1 MTERKLAT
9 IREVSGVTPIEGADF
24 IVSYQIDGWN
34 VIDKKDVYSVGDKVI
49 YLEVDSFVPH
59 DLAPFL
65 AQGKEPDEFNGVKG
79 KRLRTK
85 KMKGVI
91 SQGLLLPLTVMG
103 NEYYIDRSSKNLPN
117 CWVKKVNDVFCGA
130 NDKVDSNVTQYLGI
144 QKWEAPENKFVVG
157 NQKGNFPYFIP
168 KTDQDRVQNISKSLF
183 SRTAIEPVRFQITEK
198 LHGSSMTIYVKDGEF
213 GVCSRNFEIKQED
226 DSSFM
231 RCVNAHKLKE
241 KLFSYYEKYGENIAV
256 QGELC
261 GTGINGNQYNINGYK
276 FFVFDVYSIKNK
288 EYFLTLNTEM
298 WCEEFSFD
306 HVPILGYEILQQ
318 GFDMQQIQ
326 DWVKDQIN
334 AADGE
339 STLNKSKREGFV
351 YKDMNSDF
359 SFKVISNAWLL
370 KNE

>member
-1 MTERKLAT
+1 MTIYQIERKFNMTERKLAT
-9 IREVSGVTPIEGADF
+9 IREVSGITAIEGADF

-34 VIDKKDVYSVGDKVI
+34 VIDEKDAYSVGDKVV
-49 YLEVDSFVPH
+49 YLEVDSFVPY

-91 SQGLLLPLTVMG
+91 SQGLLLSINTVSLL
-103 NEYYIDRSSKNLPN
+103 ESVPQDLL
-117 CWVKKVNDVFCGA
+117 DTCGS
-130 NDKVDSNVTQYLGI
+130 DVTQYLGI

-168 KTDQDRVQNISKSLF
+168 KTDQDRIQNISKSLINK
-183 SRTAIEPVRFQITEK
+183 TATEPVCFQITEK
-198 LHGSSMTIYVKDGEF
+198 LHGSSMTIYVIDGKF

-231 RCVNAHKLKE
+231 RCVNAHKLKD
-241 KLFSYYEKYGENIAV
+241 KLLEYYEKHGRSVAI

-261 GTGINGNQYNINGYK
+261 GSGINGNQYGINGYK
-276 FFVFDVYSIKNK
+276 FFVFDVYGIDSQ
-288 EYFLTLNTEM
+288 EYFLPIDTLM
-298 WCEEFSFD
+298 FCVKFGFD
-306 HVPILGYEILQQ
+306 HVPILDTVDLPVNLS
-318 GFDMQQIQ
+318 MQQIQ
-326 DWVKDQIN
+326 DWVKEQLKE
-334 AADGE
+334 ADGE
-339 STLNKSKREGFV
+339 SVLNKTKREGFV
-351 YKDMNSDF
+351 YKDTNSDF

>member
-9 IREVSGVTPIEGADF
+9 IREITCITSIKDADF
-24 IVSYQIDGWN
+24 IVSYQVDGWN
-34 VIDKKDVYSVGDKVI
+34 VIDKKDAYSVGDKVI
-49 YLEVDSFVPH
+49 YLEVDSFVPY

-65 AQGKEPDEFNGVKG
+65 AQGKEPDDFNGVKG

-91 SQGLLLPLTVMG
+91 SQGLILPLYVMG
-103 NEYYIDRSSKNLPN
+103 DEYYKDRSKRGLLN
-117 CWVKKVNDVFCGA
+117 CWVKQVNGNTIGA
-130 NDKVDSNVTQYLGI
+130 NDEVGSDITSYLGI
-144 QKWEAPENKFVVG
+144 QKWEASENKFVAG

-168 KTDQDRVQNISKSLF
+168 KTDQDRIQNISKSLIN
-183 SRTAIEPVRFQITEK
+183 RTATEPVRFQKTEK

-231 RCVNAHKLKE
+231 RCVNAHKLKD
-241 KLFSYYEKYGENIAV
+241 KLLDYYEKYNNDIAV

-261 GTGINGNQYNINGYK
+261 GSGINGNQYGINGYN

-288 EYFLTLNTEM
+288 EYFLPLNTEI
-298 WCEEFSFD
+298 WCEEFGFD
-306 HVPILGYEILQQ
+306 HVPILDTVDLPANLN
-318 GFDMQQIQ
+318 MQQIQ
-326 DWVKDQIN
+326 DWVKEQLEK
-334 AADGE
+334 ADGE
-339 STLNKSKREGFV
+339 SVLNKSKREGFV
-351 YKDMNSDF
+351 YKDNNSDF